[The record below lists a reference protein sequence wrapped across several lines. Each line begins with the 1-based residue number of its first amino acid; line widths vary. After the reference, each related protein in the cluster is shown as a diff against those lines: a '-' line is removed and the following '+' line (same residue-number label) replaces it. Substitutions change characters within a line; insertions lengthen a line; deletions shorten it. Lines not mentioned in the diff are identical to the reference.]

1 MAESKLNKKIIISN
15 PEILEQKKSIFQKSY
30 EYHSDF
36 DGKKDKILFVSDFDY
51 TLFDKFN
58 YENGDK
64 YISSYGMYNQN
75 VFGGDQEKVVEAR
88 KKLHAE
94 YLKYEED
101 VTIDE
106 NIRKEKLLEWNIKAL
121 ELMAHPNFTL
131 DSVKKMVELK
141 NNKKFINIKKNL
153 KKFYEKLIELNIP
166 IIIVSGGIKEII
178 IEFLHLLNIKVLD
191 DYIKNGRLS
200 FIANEFYFDEKNNNK
215 CIGYNKD
222 VIYGFNKADHVE
234 KLVNEKYPNV
244 ENVFVFG
251 DLDTDYKS
259 IEKLNL
265 DKNKNIIGV
274 GFLYYYPEEIKDE
287 KFDIY
292 NNDKIERF
300 KKIFDICLL
309 MDEGYDY
316 PMELLNIFKSN
327 N

>member
-121 ELMAHPNFTL
+121 ELMAHPDFTL

-215 CIGYNKD
+215 CIYNKD

>member
-1 MAESKLNKKIIISN
+1 MTESKSNKKIIISN
-15 PEILEQKKSIFQKSY
+15 PEILKQKKSIFQKSY
-30 EYHSDF
+30 IYHTDN
-36 DGKKDKILFVSDFDY
+36 DVKKDKILIVTDFDF
-51 TLFDKFN
+51 TLFNKFN
-58 YENGDK
+58 YETGDK
-64 YISSYGMYNQN
+64 YPSSFGMYNQS
-75 VFGGDQEKVVEAR
+75 VFGGDQEKVIEAR
-88 KKLHAE
+88 KKLHSI

-101 VTIDE
+101 LAIDD
-106 NIRKEKLLEWNIKAL
+106 NIRREKLLEWNVKAL
-121 ELMAHPNFTL
+121 EIMLHPEFTS

-141 NNKKFINIKKNL
+141 NDAKLISFKKNI

-166 IIIVSGGIKEII
+166 ILIVSGGIKEII
-178 IEFLHLLNIKVLD
+178 IEFMHLLNIKGLD

-222 VIYGFNKADHVE
+222 VIYSFNKADHVE
-234 KLVNEKYPNV
+234 KLVHEKYPNV

-274 GFLYYYPEEIKDE
+274 GFLYYYPEEIKDK
-287 KFDIY
+287 KFKLD
-292 NNDKIERF
+292 NNAKIERF
-300 KKIFDICLL
+300 KEIFDISLL

-316 PMELLNIFKSN
+316 PIELLNIFKN
-327 N
+327 H